1 MADQSSLE
9 IEIQDVVRL
18 CFLDRTR
25 VGMPSHGWVAGR
37 GMRVA
42 GPGGAGRQASLLH
55 VVKPACGDPNDCRWP
70 WCLNS

>member
-9 IEIQDVVRL
+9 SKIQDVVRL
-18 CFLDRTR
+18 VSWIVLG
-25 VGMPSHGWVAGR
+25 VGMPSHGCVAGR

-42 GPGGAGRQASLLH
+42 GPGGAGREASLLH
-55 VVKPACGDPNDCRWP
+55 VVKPACGDPNDCRP